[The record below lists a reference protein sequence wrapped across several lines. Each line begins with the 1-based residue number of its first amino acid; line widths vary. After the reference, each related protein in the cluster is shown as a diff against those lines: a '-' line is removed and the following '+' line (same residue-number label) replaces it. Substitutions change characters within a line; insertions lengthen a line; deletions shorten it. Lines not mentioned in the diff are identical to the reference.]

1 MLKYTKHKK
10 LVQAV
15 ALAFTFQCLGGSFVP
30 AVSYA
35 TSLAIEPESFEDEP
49 SVGWS
54 TNLTQAE
61 AQTAYNSAKA
71 SEETIKAALTGI
83 IELKDE
89 DDDLQYVNKV
99 YSLMTDST
107 GKTSQY
113 ANLNALIT
121 AAQAEKAEADAS
133 GTTVSENAQA
143 ILNMAERLA
152 KISSEASSGSSA
164 YTDSMKANDI
174 KIYQTAVSE
183 LKTCNAKANLDI
195 ANGKSPTACA
205 MTDTQKA
212 AYQRLINNNAIVEAV
227 KSATQQVNQTTNTTT
242 TTNATDATSTS
253 TSTSKTLSCYDGT
266 VLSSNGKCC
275 PTATPIYDSSSGV
288 CVTSTTTTSS
298 KKSSSSDDNKNAML
312 LALLGAGSSGT
323 KDEIKDCWGT
333 MIDGKCVGKGYED
346 KKTDAGKAG
355 MGQNQY
361 SFNYSIQQD
370 EKGSPITYLPL
381 NSTDIKFI
389 VFKSAPMTNAYNK
402 VLAAARQ
409 SGQAN
414 NTNSIAV
421 NESIKI
427 KVPAVFG
434 MNDNNPSVVHYIDVP
449 LEFGKWK
456 DLFKDDLQAGI
467 QWNYQNYTNLLRIPA
482 SAFNN
487 TWKYYSAV
495 VVYQVK
501 DNFGHSQTYQFYV
514 PFDFT
519 GTSTRIGA
527 AVDTSKA
534 DIEIQPVQT
543 DDQQSI
549 SVEGT
554 VAGAIW
560 NNDKCTINI
569 NGTAVDDKTQET
581 QEGVTLPYTTGSLN
595 QEECTSLSEGTK
607 IVVSGSSIQDSS
619 LSGGAI
625 YSDQI
630 GARGTVGANGISA
643 DNTVTINGYDVN
655 GLYYTIDKSTGSLI
669 LTDRDGNTWTENNT
683 EALNKYTQNDATG
696 YEMCNN
702 YQGDT
707 DICAVYAD
715 GRREK
720 VNSNANAT
728 QSLNNAY
735 DIQKENINKRT
746 AGVVGSTLDG
756 ISTITI
762 EKASTNNTNP
772 IDALASVFSGMGNV
786 VINGNITIGG
796 KTVNVGWD
804 DIFNNGAPQNK
815 QAYTIGAQTEQN
827 ENSFSGF

>member
-1 MLKYTKHKK
+1 MFQYHKHKK

-15 ALAFTFQCLGGSFVP
+15 ALAFTIQCLGGSFTPV
-30 AVSYA
+30 VSYA
-35 TSLAIEPESFEDEP
+35 AETAVVKSEAD
-49 SVGWS
+49 
-54 TNLTQAE
+54 TAAAKAKAE
-61 AQTAYNSAKA
+61 AEANYTSAKA
-71 SEETIKAALTGI
+71 SEETIKAALGGI

-113 ANLNALIT
+113 DNLNALIT
-121 AAQAEKAEADAS
+121 AAEAEKKEADAS
-133 GTTVSENAQA
+133 GTTVSENTQA

-152 KISSEASSGSSA
+152 KISADAANGNSA
-164 YTDSMKANDI
+164 YTDSMKNNDI

-183 LKTCNAKANLDI
+183 LKTCNAKAAVDK
-195 ANGKSPTACA
+195 ANGKTPTACA
-205 MTDTQKA
+205 MTDAQKA

-227 KSATQQVNQTTNTTT
+227 KKATQQVNQTTNTTT

-253 TSTSKTLSCYDGT
+253 SSSTSTTKQLSCYDGT

-275 PTATPIYDSSSGV
+275 PTATPIYNAEAGV

-312 LALLGAGSSGT
+312 LALLGAGSLESKNGNN
-323 KDEIKDCWGT
+323 
-333 MIDGKCVGKGYED
+333 DGGADGNAETRNTNEVAMGK
-346 KKTDAGKAG
+346 
-355 MGQNQY
+355 NQY

-381 NSTDIKFI
+381 NSTDIKFV

-402 VLAAARQ
+402 VLAAAKQ

-434 MNDNNPSVVHYIDVP
+434 MNDNDPSVVHYIDVP

-456 DLFKDDLQAGI
+456 DLFKNDLEAGI
-467 QWNYQNYTNLLRIPA
+467 QWNYQNYTNLLRVPA
-482 SAFNN
+482 NVFNS

-527 AVDTSKA
+527 ELDTKKT
-534 DIEIQPVQT
+534 DTEIQPVQT

-554 VAGAIW
+554 VTGATW
-560 NNDKCTINI
+560 NDDKCTINI

-595 QEECTSLSEGTK
+595 QEECTNLSEGTK

-625 YSDQI
+625 YSDQL
-630 GARGTVGANGISA
+630 GARGTVGANGIST
-643 DNTVTINGYDVN
+643 DNTVTINGFDVN
-655 GLYYTIDKSTGSLI
+655 GLYYTIDKTTGSLI
-669 LTDRDGNTWTENNT
+669 LTDRDGNVWTENNT

-707 DICAVYAD
+707 DICAIYAD

-720 VNSNANAT
+720 VNSNANAK
-728 QSLNNAY
+728 QSMNNTY
-735 DIQKENINKRT
+735 NTQKENINKRT
-746 AGVVGSTLDG
+746 AGVVGSSLDG

-762 EKASTNNTNP
+762 EKASANNANP
-772 IDALASVFSGMGNV
+772 LDAVTSVFSGMGNV
-786 VINGNITIGG
+786 IITGNITIGG
-796 KTVNVGWD
+796 NTIHVGWD
-804 DIFNNGAPQNK
+804 DIYNNGAPQND
-815 QAYTIGAQTEQN
+815 QVYTIGTKSEQG
-827 ENSFSGF
+827 ENIFSGF

>member
-1 MLKYTKHKK
+1 MLKYTKHPK

-15 ALAFTFQCLGGSFVP
+15 ALAFTIQCLGGSFTPVI
-30 AVSYA
+30 SYA
-35 TSLAIEPESFEDEP
+35 AETAVVKSEADAAAAKAK
-49 SVGWS
+49 
-54 TNLTQAE
+54 AE
-61 AQTAYNSAKA
+61 AEANYTSAKA
-71 SEETIKAALTGI
+71 SEETIKAALGGI
-83 IELKDE
+83 IELNDE

-113 ANLNALIT
+113 DNLNALIT
-121 AAQAEKAEADAS
+121 AAEEEKKEADAS
-133 GTTVSENAQA
+133 GTTISENAQA

-152 KISSEASSGSSA
+152 KISETAASGAST
-164 YTDSMKANDI
+164 YTDSMKTNDI

-183 LKTCNAKANLDI
+183 LKTCNAKAAVDK
-195 ANGKSPTACA
+195 ANGKTPTACA
-205 MTDTQKA
+205 MTDVQKA

-227 KSATQQVNQTTNTTT
+227 KKATQQVNQTTNTAT

-253 TSTSKTLSCYDGT
+253 SSTSTSTTKQLSCYDGT
-266 VLSSNGKCC
+266 VLSSDGKCC
-275 PTATPIYDSSSGV
+275 PTATPIYNAEAGV

-312 LALLGAGSSGT
+312 LALLGAGALET
-323 KDEIKDCWGT
+323 KDGNNDGGT
-333 MIDGKCVGKGYED
+333 ADGNSDSDRNVV
-346 KKTDAGKAG
+346 
-355 MGQNQY
+355 GQNKY

-370 EKGSPITYLPL
+370 EKGSPITYLPM
-381 NSTDIKFI
+381 NSDDIEFI
-389 VFKSAPMTNAYNK
+389 VSKSAPMAQAYNK
-402 VLAAARQ
+402 VLELAKQ
-409 SGQAN
+409 SGQTSK
-414 NTNSIAV
+414 TNKVAV
-421 NESIKI
+421 NESIVI

-434 MNDNNPSVVHYIDVP
+434 MNNNNPPIVHYIDVP
-449 LEFGKWK
+449 LQFGKWQP
-456 DLFKDDLQAGI
+456 LFKNDLKAGV
-467 QWNYQNYTNLLRIPA
+467 QWNYQKYTDLLRIPA
-482 SAFNN
+482 SSFNS

-495 VVYQVK
+495 VIYKVK

-519 GTSTRIGA
+519 NTSTRIGA
-527 AVDTSKA
+527 ELDTKKA
-534 DIEIQPVQT
+534 DIEIPSVKADDTQT
-543 DDQQSI
+543 I

-554 VAGAIW
+554 VAGAAW

-595 QEECTSLSEGTK
+595 QEECASLSEGTK

-625 YSDQI
+625 YSDQL
-630 GARGTVGANGISA
+630 GARGTIGENGLST

-655 GLYYTIDKSTGSLI
+655 GLYYTIDKTTGSFI
-669 LTDRDGNTWTENNT
+669 LTDKDGNSWTENNT

-720 VNSNANAT
+720 VNSNANAK

-735 DIQKENINKRT
+735 DTQKKNISKRT
-746 AGVVGSTLDG
+746 AGVVGSALDG

-762 EKASTNNTNP
+762 EKASANNANP
-772 IDALASVFSGMGNV
+772 INAVTSVFSGMGNV
-786 VINGNITIGG
+786 IITGNITIGG
-796 KTVNVGWD
+796 NTIHVGLD
-804 DIFNNGAPQNK
+804 DIYNNGAPQNK
-815 QAYTIGAQTEQN
+815 QVYTIGTKSEQG
-827 ENSFSGF
+827 ENIFSGF

>member
-1 MLKYTKHKK
+1 MFQYHKHKK

-15 ALAFTFQCLGGSFVP
+15 TLAFTIQCLGGSFVP

-35 TSLAIEPESFEDEP
+35 TSLAIEPETTESEP

-54 TNLTQAE
+54 TNLTPAE
-61 AQTAYNSAKA
+61 AEAAYKSAKA

-113 ANLNALIT
+113 DNLNALIT
-121 AAQAEKAEADAS
+121 AAEAEKKEADAS
-133 GTTVSENAQA
+133 GTTVSENTQA

-152 KISSEASSGSSA
+152 KISTDASSGSSA
-164 YTDSMKANDI
+164 YTDSMKTNDI

-183 LKTCNAKANLDI
+183 LKTCNAKATLDI
-195 ANGKSPTACA
+195 ANGKTPTACA

-227 KSATQQVNQTTNTTT
+227 KKATQQVNQTTNTTT

-253 TSTSKTLSCYDGT
+253 SSSTSTTKQLSCYDGT
-266 VLSSNGKCC
+266 VLSGNGKCC
-275 PTATPIYDSSSGV
+275 PTATPIYNAEAGV

-312 LALLGAGSSGT
+312 LALLGAGSLET

-333 MIDGKCVGKGYED
+333 MIDGKCVGKGSED
-346 KKTDAGKAG
+346 DSTKQGKENR
-355 MGQNQY
+355 QNKY
-361 SFNYSIQQD
+361 SFNYSVQQD
-370 EKGSPITYLPL
+370 EKSSAITYLPL
-381 NSTDIKFI
+381 NSTDIEFI
-389 VFKSAPMTNAYNK
+389 VFKSAPMVQAYNK
-402 VLAAARQ
+402 VLSDAKQ
-409 SGQAN
+409 VGQAN
-414 NTNSIAV
+414 NTNNIVV

-434 MNDNNPSVVHYIDVP
+434 MNDNDPSVVHYIDVP

-456 DLFKDDLQAGI
+456 ELFKDDLQAGI
-467 QWNYQNYTNLLRIPA
+467 QWNYKNYTNLLRVPA
-482 SAFNN
+482 NVFNS

-527 AVDTSKA
+527 ELDTKKT

-554 VAGAIW
+554 VAGATW
-560 NNDKCTINI
+560 NDDKCTINI

-625 YSDQI
+625 YSDQL
-630 GARGTVGANGISA
+630 GARGTVGANGIST
-643 DNTVTINGYDVN
+643 DNTVTINGFDVN
-655 GLYYTIDKSTGSLI
+655 GLYYTIDKTTGSLI
-669 LTDRDGNTWTENNT
+669 LTDRDGNAWTENNT

-720 VNSNANAT
+720 VNSNANAK
-728 QSLNNAY
+728 QSLNNTY
-735 DIQKENINKRT
+735 DIQKENISKRT
-746 AGVVGSTLDG
+746 AGVVGSALDG

-762 EKASTNNTNP
+762 EKASANNANP
-772 IDALASVFSGMGNV
+772 LDAVTSVFSGMGNV
-786 VINGNITIGG
+786 IITGNITIGG
-796 KTVNVGWD
+796 NTIPISWD
-804 DIFNNGAPQNK
+804 DIYNNGAPQNK
-815 QAYTIGAQTEQN
+815 QVYTIGTKSEQDI
-827 ENSFSGF
+827 FSGF